1 MENNVT
7 LKEIIKDALDRS
19 ETMATSTLA
28 AAISALG
35 LVDKAAIVDH
45 AIARLMSSG
54 MSVEDARL
62 KLIGQWTKHVGDPA
76 AISAL
81 IKARSMAGRA
91 TEPDPTKL
99 APLTIAGLGIL
110 EQLMKEEAAESP
122 APTAPA
128 KVDSIPEANAQMI
141 DALLAIGSGG
151 KLKSIN
157 DLIGDVSRVG
167 AERDALK
174 ERVEELMATAS
185 AAPHASTLIPKA
197 GSVDDLT
204 FEVVHM
210 RANTIDWGQA
220 KGKSSPALD
229 FDVPTI
235 VWRDS
240 TGAVVRHPLCPDVD
254 GHYKFRPKE
263 LIPLLDAVCNRDIPW
278 VYGHTGSGK
287 TTKIEQLAARLGFP
301 FIRINYD
308 AEISRTDLLGK
319 TDIKAEAGG
328 TTSYFKPGIL
338 PQWVEKPCFILHDE
352 IDFVRSE
359 VSYALQRVLEDNG
372 AIRLDEDGGRLLKVG
387 PLCFQFAAANTRGQ
401 GDELGMYPGAK
412 VQTQAFLDRF
422 KPFIEVDYLTKDV
435 ETDLL
440 MRRVPGLAKATASM
454 LVKFAG
460 EMRAGFTQGEIMQTL
475 SPRGLVYMARFIQ
488 KFSPLTSEKE
498 AMDQAIVNGVLSKAS
513 AQDKQKVREYA
524 DRCIVVTPK

>member
-1 MENNVT
+1 MENNMT
-7 LKEIIKDALDRS
+7 LEKIIKDALDRS
-19 ETMATSTLA
+19 DTMATSTLA
-28 AAISALG
+28 TAISALG
-35 LVDKAAIVDH
+35 LVDRATIVDH

-54 MSVEDARL
+54 MPVEEARL
-62 KLIGQWTKHVGDPA
+62 KVIGQWTKHVGDPA
-76 AISAL
+76 PISAL
-81 IKARSMAGRA
+81 IKARSMAGHA
-91 TEPDPTKL
+91 AEPDAAKL
-99 APLTIAGLGIL
+99 SPLTGTLPAIL
-110 EQLMKEEAAESP
+110 EDLMKEEGVESP
-122 APTAPA
+122 APAAPA
-128 KVDSIPEANAQMI
+128 KVDSIPAANAQMI

-174 ERVEELMATAS
+174 ERVEELLATAS

-240 TGAVVRHPLCPDVD
+240 TGTVVRHPLCPDVD

-422 KPFIEVDYLTKDV
+422 KPFIEVDYLTKEV